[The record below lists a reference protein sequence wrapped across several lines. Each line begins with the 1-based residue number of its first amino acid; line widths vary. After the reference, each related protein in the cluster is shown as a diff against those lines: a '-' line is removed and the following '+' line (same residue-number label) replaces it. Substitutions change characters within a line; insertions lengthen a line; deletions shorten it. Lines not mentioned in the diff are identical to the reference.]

1 MTDHRTLL
9 ADYVANGSEPAF
21 RELVTR
27 YIDLVYST
35 AVRLVNGD
43 THRAEDVAQTV
54 FADLARLAGTFSK
67 DVMLGGWL
75 HRRTWHVATTLMRN
89 ERRRQNRERQA
100 AEMNTLQDYAETR
113 FEQIAP
119 ILDDAINQ
127 LGARDRM
134 AIVLRFFEH
143 RDLCAVGV
151 ALGSNEDAAQKRVSR
166 AVEKLRGHFARRGIV
181 ASSTVIASAIAAN
194 AVQAA
199 PAGLA
204 HSLAAASLAGAAGSS
219 SFGLASTLTK
229 IMLMKKTTVI
239 LSAAVLIAAVVSLT
253 VAINKHARANAPVT
267 AASLREGLVLD
278 MTFDQDET
286 GSGVIMDSS
295 SKPEGGKITDNSDN
309 GNNGVAAG
317 VRWTPDGKR
326 GGAYEFT
333 ADGDEIV
340 VSNNK
345 SVNPKHLTLAA
356 WIKTSYTDDKWR
368 RIFDKSYTQGFA
380 VSIAGDW
387 EKNKWRGLASLEIGP
402 GTHFILTRKMV
413 ADGQWHQVV
422 ATFDGTVEMLY
433 VDGQPQARMRWDKPG
448 QVGANNFNLV
458 IGCNRSNLKEDDL
471 GTSFRGLIDEP
482 MMWDRALS
490 QKEVAYLFESQNDP
504 SAAQSAAN

>member
-9 ADYVANGSEPAF
+9 ADYVTNGSEPAF
-21 RELVTR
+21 RELVAR

-100 AEMNTLQDYAETR
+100 AEMNTLQDCAETR

-127 LGARDRM
+127 LGARDRT

-143 RDLCAVGV
+143 RDLRAVGV
-151 ALGSNEDAAQKRVSR
+151 ALGSNEDAAQKRISR

-181 ASSTVIASAIAAN
+181 ASSTVIASVIAAN

-199 PAGLA
+199 PVGLA

-219 SFGLASTLTK
+219 SFGLISIWLKT
-229 IMLMKKTTVI
+229 MLVDKTT
-239 LSAAVLIAAVVSLT
+239 LIAAAVILTATIVSISAVQT
-253 VAINKHARANAPVT
+253 KHAGADASVT
-267 AASLREGLVLD
+267 ADSLREGLLLD

-286 GSGVIMDSS
+286 GRGVITDSS
-295 SKPEGGKITDNSDN
+295 GKK
-309 GNNGVAAG
+309 NNGRAAG
-317 VRWTPDGKR
+317 VRWTADGKR

-333 ADGDEIV
+333 SDGDEIV
-340 VSNNK
+340 ITNNK
-345 SVNPKHLTLAA
+345 SLNPKQLTLSA
-356 WIKTSYTDDKWR
+356 WIKTSYMDAKWR
-368 RIFDKSYTQGFA
+368 RIFDKSYTEGYA
-380 VSIAGDW
+380 LSIAGDFG
-387 EKNKWRGLASLEIGP
+387 KQTWRGQASLEMGP
-402 GTHFILTRKMV
+402 GTHLFTTRKKV

-422 ATFDGTVEMLY
+422 ATFDGTDEMLF
-433 VDGQPQARMRWDKPG
+433 VDGKLQARPLRWKKG
-448 QVGANNFNLV
+448 GKLGATDFNLV
-458 IGCNRSNLKEDDL
+458 IGCNRSNLSPAENDL
-471 GTSFRGLIDEP
+471 GASFRGLIAEP
-482 MMWDRALS
+482 MMWNRALS
-490 QKEVAYLFESQNDP
+490 SKEVAFLYQSQ
-504 SAAQSAAN
+504 Q